1 MESTSAENNTM
12 SSHTMNTNANSIES
26 TINDLIVKCDFTQLE
41 KIPIDLLLKPLPY
54 NQTFLFT
61 AASKISDDIRSMNMM
76 QFLIQKG
83 INPLLIDDY
92 GQTVLYYTCA
102 IGHVKT
108 TKYLLSNF
116 QFDFNHVDINN
127 QTPFN
132 YAVKYNRV
140 EIANLLYSI
149 RFNINHTDKYG
160 ENLFFSLRGNSSV
173 EIAQFLFDNGVDI
186 HNRGRDGI
194 TFLQFVNKIGWYN
207 ILNVIEGIK
216 EIKEE
221 VKMYKV
227 VKKENGKPLT
237 EKEEAEL
244 FERNIDIYNK
254 LIGRDENYY
263 GKIEQQ
269 HEEEIDNS
277 IEEEDKKD
285 NGESNE
291 QSVSSDFVDIN
302 KA

>member
-160 ENLFFSLRGNSSV
+160 ENLFFSLRGNSQLKSLN
-173 EIAQFLFDNGVDI
+173 FYL
-186 HNRGRDGI
+186 I
-194 TFLQFVNKIGWYN
+194 TELIFTTEEGTVSHSFNLQI
-207 ILNVIEGIK
+207 
-216 EIKEE
+216 
-221 VKMYKV
+221 
-227 VKKENGKPLT
+227 
-237 EKEEAEL
+237 
-244 FERNIDIYNK
+244 R
-254 LIGRDENYY
+254 
-263 GKIEQQ
+263 
-269 HEEEIDNS
+269 
-277 IEEEDKKD
+277 
-285 NGESNE
+285 
-291 QSVSSDFVDIN
+291 
-302 KA
+302 